1 MPAQKINIRKLKDAL
16 NHKFEG
22 GQSHQQ
28 IVNALGIFKGAV
40 TKYVGL
46 AVAARLDWPAI
57 AEMDEVS
64 LEFCDR

>member
-28 IVNALGIFKGAV
+28 IVKGAV